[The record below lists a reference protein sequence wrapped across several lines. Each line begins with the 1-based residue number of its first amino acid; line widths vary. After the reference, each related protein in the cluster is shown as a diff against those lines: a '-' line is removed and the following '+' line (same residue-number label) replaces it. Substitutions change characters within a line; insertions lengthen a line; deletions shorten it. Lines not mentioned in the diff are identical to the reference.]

1 MKKVFMTLAMVMAMT
16 TVTLAQKVNVSS
28 YMSKIEK
35 SDATIADAKKAAK
48 ANTWMSRG
56 ALFTEIAGANSSLLF
71 GGMPEDMLLLNVG
84 KPDNADAIEE
94 VVLNGT
100 RYKKFVYSG
109 VDVYLTIPAG
119 EDEMSTVACWLET
132 KPVYE
137 GAIDVAIEAYEKA
150 LSIDPSVASKVGE
163 AFGDI
168 VTMLATDGQF
178 AYDAG
183 EYKKAEELLAKAASV
198 DEKNPV
204 APTTDPAQ
212 MYYYAAVAAVQ
223 ADLYADAEK
232 NLKIA
237 LDKGFEA
244 DGDTYYYLG
253 YSQEKQEKKADAK
266 ETYIAGIEKYIN
278 NQNLLTS
285 FISFCLLSGEDP
297 SLVLSYI
304 SKAQAADPQNAS
316 NYLAEGVVYD
326 QMKEYD
332 KAIPAYEKALQI
344 DPKMFPALFNLG
356 FAYRA
361 KAIAVNK
368 EITQTDYTNTA
379 RIEELK
385 TEFLK
390 DMRSAIDPFEKA
402 HELQP
407 ANKDVVEILKSLY
420 FTLRE
425 EGPEMQANYE
435 KYNTMFQS
443 M

>member
-1 MKKVFMTLAMVMAMT
+1 MQM
-16 TVTLAQKVNVSS
+16 QK
-28 YMSKIEK
+28 
-35 SDATIADAKKAAK
+35 
-48 ANTWMSRG
+48 
-56 ALFTEIAGANSSLLF
+56 
-71 GGMPEDMLLLNVG
+71 
-84 KPDNADAIEE
+84 
-94 VVLNGT
+94 
-100 RYKKFVYSG
+100 
-109 VDVYLTIPAG
+109 
-119 EDEMSTVACWLET
+119 
-132 KPVYE
+132 
-137 GAIDVAIEAYEKA
+137 
-150 LSIDPSVASKVGE
+150 
-163 AFGDI
+163 
-168 VTMLATDGQF
+168 
-178 AYDAG
+178 
-183 EYKKAEELLAKAASV
+183 
-198 DEKNPV
+198 
-204 APTTDPAQ
+204 
-212 MYYYAAVAAVQ
+212 
-223 ADLYADAEK
+223 K

-379 RIEELK
+379 RIEELR